1 MEAKVENKTGAKSVK
16 NYLDMLFNEEGL
28 KTDLKVTITDE
39 TFIKIVAAL
48 IGAGVVVTVFGV
60 LLKRMIKDEQLREI
74 SEKLQAIEG
83 LIKK

>member
-28 KTDLKVTITDE
+28 KTDLKVTITDD
-39 TFIKIVAAL
+39 TFIKMIAAL
-48 IGAGVVVTVFGV
+48 IGAGVVITVFGV

-74 SEKLQAIEG
+74 SERLQVIEG